1 MKNSILPEDQEEVSE
16 QDIASMIRICQEEKL
31 PCIVAIRG
39 TAPLVPGNRFGPPSK
54 LLLPQ
59 FEFVA
64 GFGFAQTYGYGLG
77 GLRDGRSRA
86 NAELQ
91 FYTHHEYTRKGVGR
105 SLLDRLIQ
113 SMSSSYA

>member
-1 MKNSILPEDQEEVSE
+1 VKNSIFPEDQEEISE

-39 TAPLVPGNRFGPPSK
+39 KAPIMSDNHFGSLLKP
-54 LLLPQ
+54 LLPQ
-59 FEFVA
+59 FEFVV
-64 GFGFAQTYGYGLG
+64 GFGFAQTYGYGLA

-91 FYTHHEYTRKGVGR
+91 FYTHHEHTRKGIGR

-113 SMSSSYA
+113 SVSSSYA